1 MRIGIFG
8 GTFDPP
14 HNGHRKYALEAIDK
28 FQLDMLLVVPTYAA
42 PHKFHKGT
50 ADSTDRMAMTQLL
63 FGDDSRVNVS
73 DIEIQRQGK
82 SYTVDTV
89 KQLREEYPDD
99 ELIFLMGSDMLLSFH
114 RWREPEEI
122 IKYVRIGAVTRCDEI
137 EKDELEQYVSR
148 YFPDDTDRFVI
159 CDFEPIELSS
169 TEVRLAVQEGRDI
182 SEMVQPQVEEYIKEK
197 ELYL

>member
-1 MRIGIFG
+1 MRIGIYG

-14 HNGHRKYALEAIDK
+14 HVGHRKYALDAIEK
-28 FQLDMLLVVPTYAA
+28 LELDMLIVIPTYAA

-50 ADSTDRMAMTQLL
+50 ASCADRMAMTQML
-63 FGDDSRVNVS
+63 FEDDCRVTVS

-89 KQLREEYPDD
+89 KQLREDYPDD

-114 RWREPEEI
+114 RWRKPEEI
-122 IKYVRIGAVTRCDEI
+122 IKYVRICAVTRCDEI
-137 EKDELEQYVSR
+137 GKDELESYVSE
-148 YFPDDTDRFVI
+148 YFPSDSERFII

-169 TEVRLAVQEGRDI
+169 TDIRSAVHDGESI
-182 SEMVQPQVEEYIKEK
+182 SEAVLPQIEEYIKEK

>member
-1 MRIGIFG
+1 MRIGIYG

-14 HNGHRKYALEAIDK
+14 HVGHRKYALDAIEK
-28 FQLDMLLVVPTYAA
+28 LELDMLIVIPTYVA
-42 PHKFHKGT
+42 PHKFHRGT
-50 ADSTDRMAMTQLL
+50 ADCTDRMAMVQML
-63 FGDDSRVNVS
+63 FEDDCRVTVS

-89 KQLREEYPDD
+89 KQLREDYPDD

-122 IKYVRIGAVTRCDEI
+122 IKYVRICAVTRCDEI
-137 EKDELEQYVSR
+137 GEDELKKYVSE
-148 YFPDDTDRFVI
+148 YFPSDGERFII

-169 TEVRLAVQEGRDI
+169 TDVRSAVKNGESI
-182 SEMVQPQVEEYIKEK
+182 SEMVLPQIEEYIKEK

>member
-28 FQLDMLLVVPTYAA
+28 LELDMLIVIPTYAA

-50 ADSTDRMAMTQLL
+50 ADCTDRLAMTQML
-63 FGDDSRVNVS
+63 FEDDSRVTVS
-73 DIEIQRQGK
+73 DIEIKRQGK

-122 IKYVRIGAVTRCDEI
+122 IKCVRIGAVTRCDEVN
-137 EKDELEQYVSR
+137 KAQLENYVAE
-148 YFPDDTDRFVI
+148 YFPKDMERFII
-159 CDFEPIELSS
+159 CDFEPVELSS
-169 TEVRLAVQEGRDI
+169 TQIRSAVQNGGDI
-182 SEMVQPQVEEYIKEK
+182 SAMVLPQIEEYIKEK

>member
-14 HNGHRKYALEAIDK
+14 HNGHRKYALEAIDR

-137 EKDELEQYVSR
+137 EKDELERYVNE
-148 YFPDDTDRFVI
+148 YFPEDTDRFII

>member
-14 HNGHRKYALEAIDK
+14 HNGHRKYALEAIDR
-28 FQLDMLLVVPTYAA
+28 FQLDMLLVIPTYAA

-89 KQLREEYPDD
+89 KQLREEYPED

-148 YFPDDTDRFVI
+148 YFPEDTDRFII